1 MCYEPRNGPQFIFL
15 SLFSPF
21 TCGESVKELRVHHLQ
36 RFNEAENEHKDL
48 LKQQRL
54 DIVAKHFKEFN
65 ISNAK
70 KKEAIK

>member
-1 MCYEPRNGPQFIFL
+1 M
-15 SLFSPF
+15 
-21 TCGESVKELRVHHLQ
+21 HHLQ